1 MFFSSEF
8 TFDDIESKDMGVIL
22 VSVGNDVLSEHSL
35 TYDVSPIIDTSKGN
49 PEGYLYG
56 IENDTPNPIELTIAL
71 VDKVGNPRAWTV
83 KERNRIFSWLVQD
96 DYKPFVSE
104 DDKEVIYYFKCIGI
118 KKEFNSNLQG
128 LVTLTMQP
136 SSPFAYTPTIEHKY
150 YNTIGKTN
158 SITIDNISNTEK
170 YYYPYIHIYNYDNT
184 GKIEIFNNNTRQKF
198 TIENLEVGEEVIVD
212 MKMKHIFSSIGANRL
227 KDSNM
232 NWLGLVRG
240 INNISFSGEAE
251 FNIKCQFPMLV

>member
-1 MFFSSEF
+1 
-8 TFDDIESKDMGVIL
+8 
-22 VSVGNDVLSEHSL
+22 
-35 TYDVSPIIDTSKGN
+35 
-49 PEGYLYG
+49 
-56 IENDTPNPIELTIAL
+56 
-71 VDKVGNPRAWTV
+71 
-83 KERNRIFSWLVQD
+83 
-96 DYKPFVSE
+96 
-104 DDKEVIYYFKCIGI
+104 
-118 KKEFNSNLQG
+118 
-128 LVTLTMQP
+128 MQP

-198 TIENLEVGEEVIVD
+198 TIENLEIGEEVIVD